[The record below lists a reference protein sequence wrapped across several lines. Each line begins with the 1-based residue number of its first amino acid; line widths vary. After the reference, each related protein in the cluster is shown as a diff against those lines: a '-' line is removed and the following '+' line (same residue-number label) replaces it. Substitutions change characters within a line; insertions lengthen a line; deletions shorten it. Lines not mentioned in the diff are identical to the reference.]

1 MALDNRKET
10 EALVN
15 AILTKDWSELQAQEY
30 ADYLLFP
37 EELLQRQKDGTFKRH
52 PVMLRVPREHEMRQ
66 ARIEARAWAKQE
78 GLEPDLDPDLF
89 DNMDTM
95 CTLVKCIRNTT
106 TPFEPYEP
114 DPKRLERVYDRPCL
128 DALWAKVEAYRTVL
142 DPRPNALS
150 EEETLAIIGAVA
162 RARNI
167 VPLAALGG
175 QSQTNLIV
183 SMACQLSSSPP
194 SKS

>member
-66 ARIEARAWAKQE
+66 ARIEARAWAKQ
-78 GLEPDLDPDLF
+78 GS
-89 DNMDTM
+89 NQISTRT
-95 CTLVKCIRNTT
+95 CSTT
-106 TPFEPYEP
+106 WT
-114 DPKRLERVYDRPCL
+114 RC
-128 DALWAKVEAYRTVL
+128 
-142 DPRPNALS
+142 
-150 EEETLAIIGAVA
+150 A
-162 RARNI
+162 RW
-167 VPLAALGG
+167 
-175 QSQTNLIV
+175 
-183 SMACQLSSSPP
+183 
-194 SKS
+194 